1 MKHFV
6 KVPEPHPTSQ
16 AAAVMLRRVLR
27 TQEIRVWMGFRDRF
41 LALQK
46 AKDGVLRCHYCG
58 KAPLV
63 EEVPMRASKAQLR
76 LLATLDHVVP
86 KSKGGKV
93 FDEANLVVA
102 CFPCNQRKG
111 DGTLLGR

>member
-6 KVPEPHPTSQ
+6 KVPEPHRTSQ

-27 TQEIRVWMGFRDRF
+27 TQEIAAWLGFRDRF
-41 LALQK
+41 LARQK

-63 EEVPMRASKAQLR
+63 EEVPIRASKAQLR
-76 LLATLDHVVP
+76 LLATLDHVFP
-86 KSKGGKV
+86 LSKGGEV

-111 DGTLLGR
+111 DGIISGS